1 MIAIRTTSVV
11 KRLLWWY
18 FQAVVADEVVHHFQ
32 AAEEVFLLERL
43 ASVLLRI
50 EFDFSRNLS
59 LVHTFHPKQC
69 EKYQAILSI
78 EICKQPGV
86 V

>member
-1 MIAIRTTSVV
+1 MV

-32 AAEEVFLLERL
+32 SAEEVFLLERL
-43 ASVLLRI
+43 ASVSLHI
-50 EFDFSRNLS
+50 EFDFSRNVS

-69 EKYQAILSI
+69 EKYQAIFSI
-78 EICKQPGV
+78 EIYKQPGV